1 MTCESRRWLAGGIS
15 RIFDLSFLGFPP
27 APAQAP
33 ENEGQRLMR
42 EILRQTAEVERLA
55 QESDQL
61 RASVDL
67 GQADVHR
74 LYRKNRALNQ
84 QLQLL
89 TSAYESTFT
98 MGNVDKLLDQNVAER

>member
-1 MTCESRRWLAGGIS
+1 
-15 RIFDLSFLGFPP
+15 
-27 APAQAP
+27 
-33 ENEGQRLMR
+33 MR

-55 QESDQL
+55 QEGDQL

-74 LYRKNRALNQ
+74 LRRKNRALNQ

-89 TSAYESTFT
+89 TSAYESAFA
-98 MGNVDKLLDQNVAER
+98 MENVDKLLDQGVAER